1 MGLED
6 RRSTASLSEQS
17 KLLAISLLFGDA
29 FLAQADSRLIEAL
42 QNSPQSWGEL
52 LIASWNTNSTAEER
66 PPDRAASLP
75 ETLPPL
81 SSDAP
86 PSPAEATPPPREDPP
101 HPAQKS
107 TQNGGVKNDSPLAI
121 FDPQQDPPVQ
131 TGAKKDC
138 SREEIREYLVNV
150 IVEKT
155 GYPPETFEEP
165 LDFEADLGIDSI
177 KQVEALG
184 EVRQH
189 FELSL
194 EEDFR
199 MRDYPTLDA
208 ATDYIFRRLHDL
220 PLEPPAAPPQE
231 TAAP

>member
-1 MGLED
+1 MTKD
-6 RRSTASLSEQS
+6 RTVSLSEQS

-29 FLAQADSRLIEAL
+29 FLGKADPRLIGAL
-42 QNSPQSWGEL
+42 QSSPQAWGDL
-52 LIASWNTNSTAEER
+52 LIASWRATSTAEDSR
-66 PPDRAASLP
+66 PQKVASP
-75 ETLPPL
+75 PAETTSPPL
-81 SSDAP
+81 SDAP
-86 PSPAEATPPPREDPP
+86 PPSPTETPPAPLEAPP
-101 HPAQKS
+101 FPPQDS
-107 TQNGGVKNDSPLAI
+107 TQNGTAENISPLAI
-121 FDPQQDPPVQ
+121 FDPRQDPPVQ

-138 SREEIREYLVNV
+138 SREEIRAYLVNV

-177 KQVEALG
+177 KQVEAMS

-194 EEDFR
+194 EEDFQ

-208 ATDYIFRRLHDL
+208 ATDYIFRRLQGL
-220 PLEPPAAPPQE
+220 PPEPPVASPQE
-231 TAAP
+231 TATS